1 MKSSM
6 AFTFFLLL
14 STYPCSAQEQPV
26 LCSDGSGGFQSEFRT
41 GVSVRVSAS
50 KNGELSARKCDAE
63 LTWSGHRLEVATDAS
78 QVDLDGFGIDIGV
91 GIPVAA
97 FQVKRAETDC
107 CGEYQMYNLSKPPQ
121 LLRTIRGSGS
131 FSAADTDLD
140 GQVEVWTDD
149 AAAIRGFEGLNL
161 AEFDFAPVVVLRFSR
176 NSLLDVSAEFRESYD
191 ERITKLR
198 AELNPDVLRD
208 FKNNT
213 APSRSGPA
221 SAEESH
227 RLRVVK
233 AGVLEIV
240 WSYLYS
246 GREQQAWQSLAEMW
260 PSNDVDRIRESILQ
274 TYAHGIRA
282 QLDGV
287 APASSK
293 RKKHATIFDAVGHSA
308 GEKSE
313 VSPPEP
319 ILLTRPDTA
328 PPKAETALTLVIDAA
343 GKVRSVEAMGKSR
356 VDPAL
361 IQAAKGWKFIPAVKG
376 GRAVAS
382 RSRLSVFSRQ

>member
-1 MKSSM
+1 
-6 AFTFFLLL
+6 
-14 STYPCSAQEQPV
+14 
-26 LCSDGSGGFQSEFRT
+26 
-41 GVSVRVSAS
+41 
-50 KNGELSARKCDAE
+50 
-63 LTWSGHRLEVATDAS
+63 
-78 QVDLDGFGIDIGV
+78 
-91 GIPVAA
+91 
-97 FQVKRAETDC
+97 
-107 CGEYQMYNLSKPPQ
+107 
-121 LLRTIRGSGS
+121 
-131 FSAADTDLD
+131 
-140 GQVEVWTDD
+140 
-149 AAAIRGFEGLNL
+149 
-161 AEFDFAPVVVLRFSR
+161 VVVLRFSR
-176 NSLLDVSAEFRESYD
+176 NSLLDVSAEFPESYD
-191 ERITKLR
+191 ERIKKVR

-213 APSRSGPA
+213 MAPSRGGPA

-233 AGVLEIV
+233 AAVLEIV

-260 PSNDVDRIRESILQ
+260 PSKDVDRVRESILQ

-287 APASSK
+287 APASSN
-293 RKKHATIFDAVGHSA
+293 RKKHATVFDAVSHSA

-328 PPKAETALTLVIDAA
+328 PSQAETALTLVIDAA
-343 GKVRSVEAMGKSR
+343 GKVRSVEAMGKR
-356 VDPAL
+356 EIEPAL